1 MVDYSDNL
9 KIELI
14 GDGEQAGSWGNTTND
29 NWKMI
34 EAAVSAKQTVNIT
47 TDKTSSSP
55 QDIAL
60 ANGSITNAGGRA
72 FVELTDDGDKGATQ
86 HFRLTPESAERIIYL
101 KNSLTT
107 QAAKIFQTTSFDD
120 SKDVQIENGETA
132 ILYFDGGGAS
142 SATVTKLVSDPI
154 FTTVQSSGAATL
166 NSATVT
172 NNLTVSGN
180 IVVTGNVDGRDVSAD
195 GAKLDGIEAGAQANQ
210 STAQIFTAIKGVD
223 GTGSGLDADLLDGQQ
238 GSYYQ
243 PASTAI
249 TTSNISSQSV
259 ASATTAATATS
270 ATSATNATQLG
281 GEAATSY
288 ARSDAAD
295 VISGVFT
302 FSASPKLNDSVEL
315 QLGTGADAQLFH
327 NGSHLYLDI
336 DTGDFYIRSGSTTKY
351 LFDRSAG
358 DFHADGDVIAAST
371 SVGSDRN
378 LKDNIQNIEDPLGI
392 LSQINGVTFDW
403 KRDGSSSAGVIAQD
417 VAEAGFGSAVK
428 TQKNLDTGS
437 EYLTVDYNQIV
448 GLLVASVKEL
458 KEEVSQL
465 KKELENGSSE

>member
-29 NWKMI
+29 NWEMI

-47 TDKTSSSP
+47 TNKTSGSP

-60 ANGSITNAGGRA
+60 ANGSKTNAGGRA
-72 FVELTDDGDKGATQ
+72 FIELTDDDDKGATQ
-86 HFRLTPESAERIIYL
+86 HFRLTPESAERIIYF
-101 KNSLTT
+101 KNSLTN

-249 TTSNISSQSV
+249 TTANISSQSV
-259 ASATTAATATS
+259 ASATTATTATSATSATTATS
-270 ATSATNATQLG
+270 ATSATNATN
-281 GEAATSY
+281 AANVDVTATSSNSSFRMVFGP
-288 ARSDAAD
+288 ANNT
-295 VISGVFT
+295 SGNQALFKDSSTSFYYNPSTNQLNVG
-302 FSASPKLNDSVEL
+302 SLVAS
-315 QLGTGADAQLFH
+315 
-327 NGSHLYLDI
+327 
-336 DTGDFYIRSGSTTKY
+336 
-351 LFDRSAG
+351 
-358 DFHADGDVIAAST
+358 GDVTAF
-371 SVGSDRN
+371 SDVR
-378 LKDNIQNIEDPLGI
+378 LKDNIATLDGTKVFGMR
-392 LSQINGVTFDW
+392 GVSFTKDN
-403 KRDGSSSAGVIAQD
+403 KKSSGVIAQELEGIAPELVYND
-417 VAEAGFGSAVK
+417 
-428 TQKNLDTGS
+428 S
-437 EYLTVDYNQIV
+437 EYKA
-448 GLLVASVKEL
+448 VAYGNITAYLIEAIKH
-458 KEEVSQL
+458 L
-465 KKELENGSSE
+465 KKEIEELKGEKANDPS

>member
-1 MVDYSDNL
+1 MVDYSNNL

-29 NWKMI
+29 NWEMI
-34 EAAVSAKQTVNIT
+34 EAAVSSKQTVNIT
-47 TDKTSSSP
+47 TDKTSASP
-55 QDIAL
+55 QAIAL
-60 ANGSITNAGGRA
+60 ADGSKTNAGGRA
-72 FVELTDDGDKGATQ
+72 FIELTDNSDKGATQ
-86 HFRLTPESAERIIYL
+86 HFQLTPDSAERIIYF

-154 FTTVQSSGAATL
+154 FTTVKSSGAATL
-166 NSATVT
+166 DSATVT

-180 IVVTGNVDGRDVSAD
+180 IVVTGLVDGRDVAGD
-195 GAKLDGIEAGAQANQ
+195 GSKLDGIEAEAQANL
-210 STAQIFTAIKGVD
+210 STSQIFTEIKGVD
-223 GTGSGLDADLLDGQQ
+223 GTGSGLDADLLDGQH

-243 PASTAI
+243 PVSTAI
-249 TTSNISSQSV
+249 TTANISSQSV
-259 ASATTAATATS
+259 ASASSATTA
-270 ATSATNATQLG
+270 TNSTQLG
-281 GEAATSY
+281 GVAAASY

-295 VISGVFT
+295 TISGVLT
-302 FSASPKLNDSVEL
+302 FSAAPRIQDGAEL
-315 QLGTGADAQLFH
+315 QLGTDNDAQLFH

-336 DTGDFYIRSGSTTKY
+336 DTGDFYIRSGTTTRY
-351 LFDRSAG
+351 LFDRSNG
-358 DFHADGDVIAAST
+358 NFHADGDVIAAST

-392 LSQINGVTFDW
+392 LSHINGVTFDW

-417 VAEAGFGSAVK
+417 VAESGFGSAVK

-437 EYLTVDYNQIV
+437 EYLTVDYNQVV

-458 KEEVSQL
+458 KEEIEEL
-465 KKELENGSSE
+465 KGEKANDPS

>member
-259 ASATTAATATS
+259 ASAATATTATSATSATTATS
-270 ATSATNATQLG
+270 ATSATNATN
-281 GEAATSY
+281 AANVDVTATSSNSSFRMVFGP
-288 ARSDAAD
+288 ANNS
-295 VISGVFT
+295 SGNQALFKDSSTSFYYNPSTNQLNVG
-302 FSASPKLNDSVEL
+302 SLVAS
-315 QLGTGADAQLFH
+315 
-327 NGSHLYLDI
+327 
-336 DTGDFYIRSGSTTKY
+336 
-351 LFDRSAG
+351 
-358 DFHADGDVIAAST
+358 GDVTAF
-371 SVGSDRN
+371 SDVR
-378 LKDNIQNIEDPLGI
+378 LKDNIATLDGTKVFGMR
-392 LSQINGVTFDW
+392 GVSFTKDN
-403 KRDGSSSAGVIAQD
+403 KKSSGVIAQELEGIAPELVHND
-417 VAEAGFGSAVK
+417 
-428 TQKNLDTGS
+428 S
-437 EYLTVDYNQIV
+437 EYKA
-448 GLLVASVKEL
+448 VAYGNITAYLIEAIKY
-458 KEEVSQL
+458 L
-465 KKELENGSSE
+465 KKEIEELKGEKANDPS

>member
-60 ANGSITNAGGRA
+60 ANGSITNTGGRA

-195 GAKLDGIEAGAQANQ
+195 GTKLDGIEAGAQANQ

-259 ASATTAATATS
+259 ASATTATTATSATSATTATS
-270 ATSATNATQLG
+270 ATSATNATN
-281 GEAATSY
+281 AANVDVTATSSNSSFRMVFGP
-288 ARSDAAD
+288 ANNN
-295 VISGVFT
+295 SGNQALFKDSSTSFYYNPSTNQLNVG
-302 FSASPKLNDSVEL
+302 SVVAS
-315 QLGTGADAQLFH
+315 
-327 NGSHLYLDI
+327 
-336 DTGDFYIRSGSTTKY
+336 
-351 LFDRSAG
+351 
-358 DFHADGDVIAAST
+358 GDVTAF
-371 SVGSDRN
+371 SDVR
-378 LKDNIQNIEDPLGI
+378 LKDNIATLDGTKVFGMR
-392 LSQINGVTFDW
+392 GVSFTKDN
-403 KRDGSSSAGVIAQD
+403 KKSSGVIAQELEGIAPELVYND
-417 VAEAGFGSAVK
+417 
-428 TQKNLDTGS
+428 S
-437 EYLTVDYNQIV
+437 EYKA
-448 GLLVASVKEL
+448 VAYGNITAYLIEAIKH
-458 KEEVSQL
+458 L
-465 KKELENGSSE
+465 KKEIEELKGEKANDPS